1 MEHETKKK
9 SELQVNLLDHDVRNV
24 FNNISSSIELCKIFL
39 KDSHEMDKVSEQFNI
54 INGQIARGITLMSN
68 VRKLYLFNET
78 SVTTNPTDFYSILK
92 KAIDFIQRNFQDR
105 ENKINIEYLDE
116 NGYVNADELILD
128 IFENILI
135 NSILHN
141 FNSVIRILIKI
152 TETQKSNKNFIK
164 FEFIDNGIGISDA
177 RKRKMFG
184 KGHNKDKNIKGLGF
198 GLSLVKKIVESYQ
211 GEIWIEDRIK
221 GDYTKGTNFIIL
233 IPKAVET

>member
-9 SELQVNLLDHDVRNV
+9 SELPVNLLDHDLRNV

-39 KDSHEMDKVSEQFNI
+39 KDSPEMDKVSEQFHI
-54 INGQIARGITLMSN
+54 INAQIARGITLMSN

-92 KAIDFIQRNFQDR
+92 EAINFIQKNFQDR
-105 ENKINIEYLDE
+105 ENNINIESLDE

-141 FNSVIRILIKI
+141 FNSVITILIKI
-152 TETQKSNKNFIK
+152 TETQKSNKKYIK

-184 KGHNKDKNIKGLGF
+184 EDHNKDKSIKGLGF
-198 GLSLVKKIVESYQ
+198 GLSLVKKIIESYQ